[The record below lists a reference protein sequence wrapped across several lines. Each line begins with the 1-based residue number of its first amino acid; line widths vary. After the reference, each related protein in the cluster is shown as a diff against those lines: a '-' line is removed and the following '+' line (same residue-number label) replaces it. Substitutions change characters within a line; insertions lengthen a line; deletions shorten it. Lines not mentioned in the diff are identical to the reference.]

1 MGVHATAGLRVA
13 STSIEG
19 ALAGEG
25 GDDAISSS
33 HLSVT
38 PSIAFDWQPGDAN
51 RYYYFRYARAER
63 PGGLAPATADE
74 SSTFEADELSSFNLG
89 SRLKLRDATL
99 TIDTALFAGQWHHIQ
114 SDYLLSNGIVATHNV
129 GDGDNYGWEAT
140 VRWRPGPW
148 ILDGD
153 ATLQRARLTHP
164 EIDVADDPRLPVVP
178 DVRLRAVLGRTM
190 QWGAW
195 AGLLSG
201 EVNYTGPSRLSFEE
215 ALDRKMG
222 GFTTLALALGMT
234 RPGWSL
240 LVRLDNATNSHAD
253 TFAYGNPFS
262 VRLVEQHTP
271 LQPRTLTL
279 SLNHSFDR

>member
-1 MGVHATAGLRVA
+1 MLRARASKAT
-13 STSIEG
+13 
-19 ALAGEG
+19 LAGEG

-33 HLSVT
+33 DLSVT
-38 PSIAFDWQPGDAN
+38 PSIAFDWQPGNAN
-51 RYYYFRYARAER
+51 HYYYFRYARAER
-63 PGGLAPATADE
+63 PGGLAPTTSDE
-74 SSTFEADELSSFNLG
+74 DSTFEADELSSFNLG

-99 TIDTALFAGQWHHIQ
+99 TIDTALFAGQWRHIQ

-140 VRWRPGPW
+140 LRWRPEGSW

-178 DVRLRAVLGRTM
+178 DVRLRAVLGRTIE
-190 QWGAW
+190 WGAW
-195 AGLLSG
+195 TGLLSG
-201 EVNYTGPSRLSFEE
+201 EVNYIGPSRLSFEE

-222 GFTTLALALGMT
+222 GFTTLALALGIA

-240 LVRLDNATNSHAD
+240 LFRLDNVTNSHAD
-253 TFAYGNPFS
+253 TFAFGNPFS